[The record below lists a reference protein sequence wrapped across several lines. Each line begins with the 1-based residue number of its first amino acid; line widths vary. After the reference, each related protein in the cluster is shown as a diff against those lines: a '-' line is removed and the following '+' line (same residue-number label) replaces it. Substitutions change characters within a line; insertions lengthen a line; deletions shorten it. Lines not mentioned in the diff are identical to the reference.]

1 MRIAA
6 RVQALRGLDGSM
18 DYAVDQMNAERT
30 TIFACFAVGVLATLG
45 ARRRRRRRRPAS
57 PPHASVVCAGCLF
70 AAAWVLME
78 TEVAIVASVIILS
91 TMYLVVSEVR
101 VQIDPVLRQ
110 RSHARRRLHSPRPAP
125 PQARRIRARFF
136 VDPKDVVD
144 FTELA
149 SLYPK
154 TLAPDADGARSR
166 GAGGRWPEHELMN

>member
-45 ARRRRRRRRPAS
+45 ARRRSSSSIPAS
-57 PPHASVVCAGCLF
+57 PPNAVVCAGCLF

-101 VQIDPVLRQ
+101 PSDRCEPVPRQ
-110 RSHARRRLHSPRPAP
+110 P
-125 PQARRIRARFF
+125 P
-136 VDPKDVVD
+136 
-144 FTELA
+144 LA
-149 SLYPK
+149 
-154 TLAPDADGARSR
+154 
-166 GAGGRWPEHELMN
+166 

>member
-45 ARRRRRRRRPAS
+45 ARRRRRRIPAS
-57 PPHASVVCAGCLF
+57 PPNAVVCAGCLF

-101 VQIDPVLRQ
+101 PSDRCEPVPRQ
-110 RSHARRRLHSPRPAP
+110 P
-125 PQARRIRARFF
+125 P
-136 VDPKDVVD
+136 
-144 FTELA
+144 LA
-149 SLYPK
+149 
-154 TLAPDADGARSR
+154 
-166 GAGGRWPEHELMN
+166 